1 MRKVGGGKLKSMGKM
16 SLHGQ
21 PGKHLGLV
29 LALLYLSKQLYYII
43 HTSSIGIAPCF
54 CTYDRTGAGANRAYP
69 NALFSVQECEVGNWR
84 RESIS

>member
-1 MRKVGGGKLKSMGKM
+1 MRKVGGGKLKFMGKM
-16 SLHGQ
+16 SLAS
-21 PGKHLGLV
+21 LENTRDSR
-29 LALLYLSKQLYYII
+29 LSMQLYYNI

-54 CTYDRTGAGANRAYP
+54 CTCDRTGAGVNRAYP